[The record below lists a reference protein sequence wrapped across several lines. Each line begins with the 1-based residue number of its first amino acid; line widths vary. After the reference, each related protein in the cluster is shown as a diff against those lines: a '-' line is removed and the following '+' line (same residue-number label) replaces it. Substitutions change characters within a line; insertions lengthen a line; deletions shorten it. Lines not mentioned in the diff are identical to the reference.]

1 MITGNAIAE
10 FGSPRTLMC
19 HDISSAFNQMVEM
32 VEKTKWSRK
41 RNINRDPMFVTSA
54 RPFFC
59 CEN

>member
-1 MITGNAIAE
+1 MTTGNAIAE

-19 HDISSAFNQMVEM
+19 HDKMVEM

-54 RPFFC
+54 RPSFFFAKTSIFL
-59 CEN
+59 